1 MGGLGQ
7 LGIRV
12 ANTALFVTC
21 AYLTAGI
28 ATDLGGQ
35 WLSPQTAAAAAPPP
49 AATRIDRREWR
60 DRQPIL
66 DRNLFGAKL
75 AGEDVPEPEPD
86 EPAVKTRLPLRLLG
100 TAAADDPAFSTAAI
114 EDKGTQKHEIVRIGD
129 RLEKHPKA
137 EVVGIERRRVVL
149 RNGGQL
155 EELLL
160 DEDKASG
167 VSRRP
172 ATKNRRAAR
181 NRNRSSSRISDRL
194 ARLRERAEEADESPR
209 STSTLFSDARILPKY
224 ENGSMVGIQLSA
236 IKSGSMYERFGFQ
249 DGDVITE
256 LNGIEIDNPAASAKL
271 LSELT
276 QASEFE
282 FTVNG
287 EKRTIPADEVAE
299 ILDQL

>member
-12 ANTALFVTC
+12 ANIALFVTC
-21 AYLTAGI
+21 TYLTAGI
-28 ATDLGGQ
+28 INDVGGA
-35 WLSPQTAAAAAPPP
+35 WLAPAPAAAAAPPP
-49 AATRIDRREWR
+49 TSAPDRSDWA

-75 AGEDVPEPEPD
+75 AGEDLPEAPVEED
-86 EPAVKTRLPLRLLG
+86 LEETRLPLRLLG
-100 TAAADDPAFSTAAI
+100 TAAADDPKVSTAAI
-114 EDKGTQKHEIVRIGD
+114 EDKGSREHQVVRIGD
-129 RLEKHPKA
+129 RLEKHPSV
-137 EVVGIERRRVVL
+137 EIVSIERKRVVL
-149 RNGGQL
+149 QNGARR

-160 DEDKASG
+160 DEDAPPSPPA
-167 VSRRP
+167 RRV
-172 ATKNRRAAR
+172 ARRAR
-181 NRNRSSSRISDRL
+181 TRQDRPSSRISDRL
-194 ARLRERAEEADESPR
+194 QKLRERAEQAAESPR
-209 STSTLFSDARILPKY
+209 SAATLFSDARILPKY
-224 ENGSMVGIQLSA
+224 ENGEMVGIQLSA

-256 LNGIEIDNPAASAKL
+256 LNGIEINNPAASAKL

-276 QASEFE
+276 QAESFE

-287 EKRTIPADEVAE
+287 QKKSIPADEVAD